1 MRTMGVVINN
11 SSSDNDDSDVNTVG
25 KVTVL
30 IILVIVV
37 RVKTNSSHVLSYS
50 YKRFCVEFYIN
61 TMYESPFASRFA
73 KSADIRKRRQDWR
86 LG

>member
-11 SSSDNDDSDVNTVG
+11 SNSDNDDSDVNTVG

-37 RVKTNSSHVLSYS
+37 RVKNSSHVLSYS